1 MFSQQLLDR
10 TLTWSIQMGV
20 SLPTG
25 PTEARIF
32 SIGDTVTINGNECH
46 EVLYGRTDTTVSPFL
61 VWTHIRVDSNGFV
74 YDCIDGKVVSA
85 FNLSLGQLV
94 QDSVPFSPDYTVV
107 KLDSILLLNGQ
118 TKRRYYLIPSISSDT
133 IVWIED
139 IGSIYAPHIPTS
151 VLFSDGISYI
161 NCIYQNGTIIYNSP
175 LFPNCTFTRLSTNEL
190 EIEEYSVSPNPT
202 SGQLRIE
209 GISRIQK
216 IELYSIH
223 GKFIQRITNTESIN
237 IENLQNGIYLVKIV
251 DEDGKPTFKKI
262 QKE

>member
-46 EVLYGRTDTTVSPFL
+46 EVLYGLTDTTVSPSL

-74 YDCIDGKVVSA
+74 YDCNDGKVVSA
-85 FNLSLGQLV
+85 FNLGLGQIV
-94 QDSVPFSPDYTVV
+94 QDSVPSSPDYTVV

-118 TKRRYYLIPSISSDT
+118 TKRRYYLIPSFFSDT

-139 IGSIYAPHIPTS
+139 IGSIYAPHKPTS
-151 VLFSDGISYI
+151 VLFSDGNSYI

-190 EIEEYSVSPNPT
+190 EIEEYSISPNPT

-216 IELYSIH
+216 IELYSIQ
-223 GKFIQRITNTESIN
+223 GKFIQRFTNTEFIN
-237 IENLQNGIYLVKIV
+237 IGNLQNGIYLIKMI
-251 DEDGKPTFKKI
+251 DEDGKPTFKRI